1 MNGPLAGDSDSDA
14 PMVIGPVEL
23 LVAAVPL
30 VVLELVQAASMLTPS
45 TTTALVATLVPVNR
59 GRTRLTP
66 SSSFLL
72 DHTSSAGNHR
82 ARPSV

>member
-1 MNGPLAGDSDSDA
+1 VNGPLAGDSDSDA

-59 GRTRLTP
+59 GRTPLTP

-72 DHTSSAGNHR
+72 DHTSSADHHR
-82 ARPSV
+82 ARPPV